1 MGSQGMTGELQAKL
15 VEVVFSL
22 QTGLGK
28 GCDFALQQLA
38 DISRQYV
45 VYGRIWYGTA
55 FALSIALCA
64 VCVGMGIRC
73 WRCAPDRESD
83 AFGLRMTLWCS
94 GMAVFL
100 AGALATVQTAVLVW
114 FAPNAWLLPGAARLL
129 RG

>member
-1 MGSQGMTGELQAKL
+1 MKDALQDQLAAIL
-15 VEVVFSL
+15 A
-22 QTGLGK
+22 GLGQ
-28 GCDFALQQLA
+28 GGDFALRQLPELA
-38 DISRQYV
+38 RQYV

-64 VCVGMGIRC
+64 VCVEMGIRY
-73 WRCAPDRESD
+73 WRRAPDRDTD

-100 AGALATVQTAVLVW
+100 VGALATVQTAVLVW
-114 FAPNAWLLPGAARLL
+114 FAPKAWLLQEAARLL

>member
-1 MGSQGMTGELQAKL
+1 MGSQGMKDALQEQLAAIL
-15 VEVVFSL
+15 
-22 QTGLGK
+22 TGLGQ
-28 GCDFALQQLA
+28 GGDFALRQLPELA
-38 DISRQYV
+38 RQYV

-114 FAPNAWLLPGAARLL
+114 FAPKAWLLQQAARLL